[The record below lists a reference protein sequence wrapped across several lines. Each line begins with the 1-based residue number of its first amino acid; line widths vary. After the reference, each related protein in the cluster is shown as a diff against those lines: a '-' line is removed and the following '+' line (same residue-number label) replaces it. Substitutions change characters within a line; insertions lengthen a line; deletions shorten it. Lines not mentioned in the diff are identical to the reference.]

1 MTVALTISPSPCLVT
16 APKRSAEPMRT
27 LPRFLTS
34 TGVPSASEVT
44 TVFSISSMLWN
55 WASARMENDSP
66 FFSM

>member
-1 MTVALTISPSPCLVT
+1 
-16 APKRSAEPMRT
+16 MRT

-55 WASARMENDSP
+55 WASARMEKDSP